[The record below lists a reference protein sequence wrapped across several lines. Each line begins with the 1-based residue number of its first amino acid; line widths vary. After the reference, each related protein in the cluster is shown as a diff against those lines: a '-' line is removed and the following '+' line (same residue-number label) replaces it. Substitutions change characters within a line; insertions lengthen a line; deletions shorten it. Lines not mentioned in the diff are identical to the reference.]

1 MQGWMKWA
9 IALLIRWL
17 SIRGTAPDGIF
28 CVELSGANHR
38 GAVAER

>member
-1 MQGWMKWA
+1 MGNRT
-9 IALLIRWL
+9 LDRVLNYRDRL